1 MNQDFKEFFKSLNAR
16 GVEFLV
22 VGGVAYN
29 FYAPPRATKDI
40 DVWIRPTL
48 ENAARFL
55 AALAE
60 FGFAHHLEAKD
71 LVEKNK
77 VLILG
82 RPPNRIDVLTKPDG
96 ITWDACWLRRV
107 PSDYAGEPIAFLS
120 LDDLVASK
128 LAAARDQDLV
138 DAKKLRTIAD
148 KLRAKKPQP

>member
-1 MNQDFKEFFKSLNAR
+1 MNQDFKEFFRSLNAR

-40 DVWIRPTL
+40 DVWIRPTV
-48 ENAARFL
+48 ENATAFL
-55 AALAE
+55 AALTE
-60 FGFAHHLEAKD
+60 FGFVHNLDAGELVAKD
-71 LVEKNK
+71 K

-82 RPPNRIDVLTKPDG
+82 RAPNRIDVLTRPDG
-96 ITWDACWLRRV
+96 IDWDGCWKRRI
-107 PSDYAGEPIAFLS
+107 PSDYAGEPIAFLA

-138 DAKKLRTIAD
+138 DVKKLRAIAD
-148 KLRAKKPQP
+148 KLGKKRA